1 MIHLLLNLQEEGE
14 TFPENKEYAE
24 TQYRDGSQQDTR
36 QFEIDAYN
44 EKHRHD
50 KHQRRAQHQAHRHH
64 DDLLDAADVT
74 GQAGNKRSRTEP
86 VDVEE
91 RELLYL
97 AEKAGAQIG
106 SETNGCMGR
115 YVDIGNA
122 ENQSD
127 NGDQYHLSAH
137 GSDDGEVSL
146 HHSVVYN
153 IRHVH
158 RLNGFA
164 HHRHEY
170 QQRACQQA
178 YLVLLQYLPV
188 FFHLSSVITVISG
201 HAPKRKGRPTNP
213 MPTFTYSPRLSSM
226 YIPPHSG

>member
-1 MIHLLLNLQEEGE
+1 MTSISGE
-14 TFPENKEYAE
+14 
-24 TQYRDGSQQDTR
+24 RSIR
-36 QFEIDAYN
+36 RIDIMMTCWM
-44 EKHRHD
+44 RLMSLV
-50 KHQRRAQHQAHRHH
+50 RR
-64 DDLLDAADVT
+64 VI
-74 GQAGNKRSRTEP
+74 KRSRTEP

-122 ENQSD
+122 KNQSD

-178 YLVLLQYLPV
+178 Y
-188 FFHLSSVITVISG
+188 FCTSSVFASIFFIYPV
-201 HAPKRKGRPTNP
+201 
-213 MPTFTYSPRLSSM
+213 LSR
-226 YIPPHSG
+226 

>member
-1 MIHLLLNLQEEGE
+1 MTSISGE
-14 TFPENKEYAE
+14 
-24 TQYRDGSQQDTR
+24 RSIR
-36 QFEIDAYN
+36 RIDIMMT
-44 EKHRHD
+44 
-50 KHQRRAQHQAHRHH
+50 
-64 DDLLDAADVT
+64 LLDAADVT

-106 SETNGCMGR
+106 SGNQWMHGR

-137 GSDDGEVSL
+137 GSDDGEISL

-178 YLVLLQYLPV
+178 YFVLLQYLPV
-188 FFHLSSVITVISG
+188 FFSFIQCYHGNLRPCSEAERQTYES
-201 HAPKRKGRPTNP
+201 HADV
-213 MPTFTYSPRLSSM
+213 YVQPRLSSM

>member
-1 MIHLLLNLQEEGE
+1 MKKYWQILKKYQI
-14 TFPENKEYAE
+14 
-24 TQYRDGSQQDTR
+24 S
-36 QFEIDAYN
+36 
-44 EKHRHD
+44 
-50 KHQRRAQHQAHRHH
+50 
-64 DDLLDAADVT
+64 LLDAADVT
-74 GQAGNKRSRTEP
+74 GQASNKRSRTEP

-170 QQRACQQA
+170 QQRAW
-178 YLVLLQYLPV
+178 PE
-188 FFHLSSVITVISG
+188 ITVITLD
-201 HAPKRKGRPTNP
+201 K
-213 MPTFTYSPRLSSM
+213 
-226 YIPPHSG
+226 